1 MTTAELMREG
11 SVNPGELS
19 QAEQQQAGQ
28 WRISKTVG
36 VVVSVLVHIIGI
48 WFLLTK
54 LSVEMPMSP
63 PPGDMGLLLISA
75 APAPSSVPPP
85 KLQTPPAKPKSAPK
99 PRKTE
104 QKQEQVRKLA
114 ARPAAAPQATI
125 PPPPDA
131 PKYEQSVQ
139 EDFSSHIQAARER
152 REAAQA
158 QERAEAGETA
168 EEAPQSPNDIARANI
183 QAQRG
188 WMGIDKDKSGGI
200 FQVRDKTPF
209 RASLIFRGW
218 NASASRSA
226 QQNIPVERGG
236 DESIE
241 MAIVNK
247 MIEMIRKKTSTDIPW
262 RSQRLGRV
270 ITLSARLK
278 DTAELQQ
285 FLMREM
291 FFQDSAPP
299 R

>member
-1 MTTAELMREG
+1 MKEG

-19 QAEQQQAGQ
+19 QADQQRAGQ
-28 WRISKTVG
+28 WRISKIVG
-36 VVVSVLVHIIGI
+36 VLVSVLVHILGI

-54 LSVEMPMSP
+54 LAVEMPVASP
-63 PPGDMGLLLISA
+63 SPGNMGLLLISEA
-75 APAPSSVPPP
+75 AAPSSVPPP
-85 KLQTPPAKPKSAPK
+85 KTQATPAKPKSAPQ
-99 PRKTE
+99 PRKSAP
-104 QKQEQVRKLA
+104 KQEQVRKPVVA
-114 ARPAAAPQATI
+114 TAPEPAI

-131 PKYEQSVQ
+131 PKYQQSVE
-139 EDFSSHIQAARER
+139 EDFSTHIQAARQR
-152 REAAQA
+152 REAALA
-158 QERAEAGETA
+158 PERAEAGETA
-168 EEAPQSPNDIARANI
+168 EDAPQSPNDIARANI

-188 WMGIDKDKSGGI
+188 WMGMDKDKSGGI
-200 FQVRDKTPF
+200 FEVRDKTPF

-218 NASASRSA
+218 NANVSRSA
-226 QQNIPVERGG
+226 QQNIPVERGS

-291 FFQDSAPP
+291 FYQDSAPP

>member
-1 MTTAELMREG
+1 MKEG

-19 QAEQQQAGQ
+19 QADQQRAGQ
-28 WRISKTVG
+28 WRISKIVG
-36 VVVSVLVHIIGI
+36 VLVSVLVHVFGI

-54 LSVEMPMSP
+54 LAVEMPVASP
-63 PPGDMGLLLISA
+63 SPGNMGLLLISEA
-75 APAPSSVPPP
+75 AAPSSVPPP
-85 KLQTPPAKPKSAPK
+85 KTQATPAKPKSAPK
-99 PRKTE
+99 PRKSAPR
-104 QKQEQVRKLA
+104 QEQVRKPVVA
-114 ARPAAAPQATI
+114 TAPEPAI

-131 PKYEQSVQ
+131 PKYQQSVE
-139 EDFSSHIQAARER
+139 EDFSTHIQAARQR
-152 REAAQA
+152 REAALA

-168 EEAPQSPNDIARANI
+168 EDAPQSPNDIARANI

-188 WMGIDKDKSGGI
+188 WMGMDKDKSGGI
-200 FQVRDKTPF
+200 FEVRDKTPF

-218 NASASRSA
+218 NANVSRSA
-226 QQNIPVERGG
+226 QQNIAVERGS

-241 MAIVNK
+241 IAIVNK

-291 FFQDSAPP
+291 FYQDSAPP

>member
-1 MTTAELMREG
+1 M
-11 SVNPGELS
+11 NPGELS

-36 VVVSVLVHIIGI
+36 VLVSVLVHIIGI

-54 LSVEMPMSP
+54 LSVEIPVSSP
-63 PPGDMGLLLISA
+63 APGNMGLLLISE
-75 APAPSSVPPP
+75 APAPKSVPTPT
-85 KLQTPPAKPKSAPK
+85 LQTPPAKPKSAPK

-104 QKQEQVRKLA
+104 QKQAQVRK
-114 ARPAAAPQATI
+114 PNSPPPSAPQPTI

-200 FQVRDKTPF
+200 FEVRDKTPF

-218 NASASRSA
+218 NANASRSA
-226 QQNIPVERGG
+226 QQNIPVERGS

>member
-1 MTTAELMREG
+1 MKEG

-19 QAEQQQAGQ
+19 QADQQRAGQ
-28 WRISKTVG
+28 WRISKIVG
-36 VVVSVLVHIIGI
+36 VLVSVLVHILGI

-54 LSVEMPMSP
+54 LAVEMPVASP
-63 PPGDMGLLLISA
+63 SPGNMGLLLISEA
-75 APAPSSVPPP
+75 AAPSSVPPP
-85 KLQTPPAKPKSAPK
+85 KTQATPAKPKSAPK
-99 PRKTE
+99 PRKSAP
-104 QKQEQVRKLA
+104 KQEQVRKPVVA
-114 ARPAAAPQATI
+114 TAPEPAI

-131 PKYEQSVQ
+131 PKYQQSVE
-139 EDFSSHIQAARER
+139 EDFSTHIQAARQR
-152 REAAQA
+152 REAALA

-168 EEAPQSPNDIARANI
+168 EDAPQSPNDIARANI

-188 WMGIDKDKSGGI
+188 WMGMDKDKSGGI
-200 FQVRDKTPF
+200 FEVRDKTPF

-218 NASASRSA
+218 NANVSRSA
-226 QQNIPVERGG
+226 QQNIPVERGS

-291 FFQDSAPP
+291 FYQDSAPP

>member
-1 MTTAELMREG
+1 MKEG
-11 SVNPGELS
+11 SVNPGETPGETS
-19 QAEQQQAGQ
+19 QTDQQQAGQ
-28 WRISKTVG
+28 WRISKIIG
-36 VVVSVLVHIIGI
+36 VLVSVLVHIIGI

-54 LSVEMPMSP
+54 LAVEMPLASP
-63 PPGDMGLLLISA
+63 SPGNMGLLLISA
-75 APAPSSVPPP
+75 ATAPSSVPPP
-85 KLQTPPAKPKSAPK
+85 KRQAPPAKPKSAPK

-104 QKQEQVRKLA
+104 SKQDQVRKPVVA
-114 ARPAAAPQATI
+114 TAPEPTI

-131 PKYEQSVQ
+131 PKYQQSVE
-139 EDFSSHIQAARER
+139 EDFSSHIQAARQR
-152 REAAQA
+152 REATQA

-188 WMGIDKDKSGGI
+188 WMGMDKDKSGGI
-200 FQVRDKTPF
+200 FEVRDKTPF

-218 NASASRSA
+218 NANASRSA
-226 QQNIPVERGG
+226 QQNIPVERGSE
-236 DESIE
+236 ESIE

>member
-1 MTTAELMREG
+1 M
-11 SVNPGELS
+11 NPGELS
-19 QAEQQQAGQ
+19 QADQQRAGQ
-28 WRISKTVG
+28 WRISKIVG
-36 VVVSVLVHIIGI
+36 VLVSVLVHILGI

-54 LSVEMPMSP
+54 LAVEMPVASP
-63 PPGDMGLLLISA
+63 SPGNMGLLLISEA
-75 APAPSSVPPP
+75 AAPSSVPPP
-85 KLQTPPAKPKSAPK
+85 KTQATPAKPKSAPK
-99 PRKTE
+99 PRKSAP
-104 QKQEQVRKLA
+104 KQEQVRKPVVA
-114 ARPAAAPQATI
+114 TAPEPAI

-131 PKYEQSVQ
+131 PKYQQSVE
-139 EDFSSHIQAARER
+139 EDFSTHIQAARQR
-152 REAAQA
+152 REAALA

-168 EEAPQSPNDIARANI
+168 EDAPQSPNDIARANI

-188 WMGIDKDKSGGI
+188 WMGMDKDKSGGI
-200 FQVRDKTPF
+200 FEVRDKTPF

-218 NASASRSA
+218 NANVSRSA
-226 QQNIPVERGG
+226 QQNIPVERGS

-291 FFQDSAPP
+291 FYQDSAPP

>member
-1 MTTAELMREG
+1 MKEG

-19 QAEQQQAGQ
+19 QADQQRAGQ
-28 WRISKTVG
+28 WRISKIVG
-36 VVVSVLVHIIGI
+36 VLVSVLVHVFGI

-54 LSVEMPMSP
+54 LAVEMPVASP
-63 PPGDMGLLLISA
+63 SPGNMGLLLISEA
-75 APAPSSVPPP
+75 AAPSSVPPP
-85 KLQTPPAKPKSAPK
+85 KTQATPAKPKSAPK
-99 PRKTE
+99 PRKSAPR
-104 QKQEQVRKLA
+104 QEQVRKPVVA
-114 ARPAAAPQATI
+114 TAPEPAI

-131 PKYEQSVQ
+131 PKYQQSVE
-139 EDFSSHIQAARER
+139 EDFSTHIQAARQR
-152 REAAQA
+152 REAALA

-168 EEAPQSPNDIARANI
+168 EDAPQSPNDIARANI

-188 WMGIDKDKSGGI
+188 WMGMDKDKSGGI
-200 FQVRDKTPF
+200 FEVRDKTPF

-218 NASASRSA
+218 NANVSRSA
-226 QQNIPVERGG
+226 QQNIAVERGN

-241 MAIVNK
+241 IAIVNK

-291 FFQDSAPP
+291 FYQDSAPP

>member
-1 MTTAELMREG
+1 MKEG

-19 QAEQQQAGQ
+19 QADQQRACQ
-28 WRISKTVG
+28 WRISKIVG
-36 VVVSVLVHIIGI
+36 VLVSVLVHILGI

-54 LSVEMPMSP
+54 LAVEMPVASP
-63 PPGDMGLLLISA
+63 SPGNMGLLLISEA
-75 APAPSSVPPP
+75 AAPSSVPPP
-85 KLQTPPAKPKSAPK
+85 KTQATPAKPKSAPK
-99 PRKTE
+99 PRKSAP
-104 QKQEQVRKLA
+104 KQEQVRKPVVA
-114 ARPAAAPQATI
+114 TAPEPAI

-131 PKYEQSVQ
+131 PKYQQSVE
-139 EDFSSHIQAARER
+139 EDFSTHIQAARQR
-152 REAAQA
+152 REAALA

-168 EEAPQSPNDIARANI
+168 EDAPQSPNDIARANI

-188 WMGIDKDKSGGI
+188 WMGMDKDKSGGI
-200 FQVRDKTPF
+200 FEVRDKTPF

-218 NASASRSA
+218 NANVSRSA
-226 QQNIPVERGG
+226 QQNIPVERGS

-291 FFQDSAPP
+291 FYQDSAPP

>member
-1 MTTAELMREG
+1 MKEG

-19 QAEQQQAGQ
+19 QADQQQAGQ
-28 WRISKTVG
+28 WRISKIVG
-36 VVVSVLVHIIGI
+36 VLVSVLVHVLGI

-54 LSVEMPMSP
+54 LAVEMPVASP
-63 PPGDMGLLLISA
+63 SPGNMGLLLISA
-75 APAPSSVPPP
+75 AAAPSSVPPP
-85 KLQTPPAKPKSAPK
+85 KTQATPAKPKSAPK
-99 PRKTE
+99 PRKSAP
-104 QKQEQVRKLA
+104 KQEQVRKPVVA
-114 ARPAAAPQATI
+114 TAPEPAI

-131 PKYEQSVQ
+131 PKYQQSVE
-139 EDFSSHIQAARER
+139 EDFSTHIQAARQR
-152 REAAQA
+152 REATLA
-158 QERAEAGETA
+158 QERAEAGETT
-168 EEAPQSPNDIARANI
+168 EDAPQSPNDIARANI

-188 WMGIDKDKSGGI
+188 WMGMDKDKSGGI
-200 FQVRDKTPF
+200 FEVRDKTPF

-218 NASASRSA
+218 NANASRSA
-226 QQNIPVERGG
+226 QQNIPVERGS

-291 FFQDSAPP
+291 FYQDSAPP

>member
-1 MTTAELMREG
+1 MREG

-36 VVVSVLVHIIGI
+36 VLVSVLVHVIGI

-54 LSVEMPMSP
+54 LSVEIPISSP
-63 PPGDMGLLLISA
+63 SPGNMGLLLISE
-75 APAPSSVPPP
+75 APAPKSVPTPQ
-85 KLQTPPAKPKSAPK
+85 LQTPPAKPKSAPK

-104 QKQEQVRKLA
+104 QKQAQIRK
-114 ARPAAAPQATI
+114 PVSPSAPQPTI

-200 FQVRDKTPF
+200 FEVRDKTPF

-218 NASASRSA
+218 NANASRSA
-226 QQNIPVERGG
+226 QQNIPVERGS

-278 DTAELQQ
+278 DTADLQQ

-291 FFQDSAPP
+291 FFQDSAPN

>member
-1 MTTAELMREG
+1 
-11 SVNPGELS
+11 
-19 QAEQQQAGQ
+19 
-28 WRISKTVG
+28 
-36 VVVSVLVHIIGI
+36 
-48 WFLLTK
+48 
-54 LSVEMPMSP
+54 
-63 PPGDMGLLLISA
+63 
-75 APAPSSVPPP
+75 VPPP
-85 KLQTPPAKPKSAPK
+85 KTQATPAKPKSAPK
-99 PRKTE
+99 PRKSAP
-104 QKQEQVRKLA
+104 KQEQVRKPVVA
-114 ARPAAAPQATI
+114 TAPEPAI

-131 PKYEQSVQ
+131 PKYQQSVE
-139 EDFSSHIQAARER
+139 EDFSTHIQAARQR
-152 REAAQA
+152 REAALA

-168 EEAPQSPNDIARANI
+168 EDAPQSPNDIARANI

-188 WMGIDKDKSGGI
+188 WMGMDKDKSGGI
-200 FQVRDKTPF
+200 FEVRDKTPF

-218 NASASRSA
+218 NANVSRSA
-226 QQNIPVERGG
+226 QQNIPVERGS

-291 FFQDSAPP
+291 FYQDSAPP